1 MEEEILNYI
10 ECNRDNM
17 AKNDFDSFFESNE
30 YNSIKDEDSKR
41 IIFYMTTF
49 LMSTKEYNDFEE
61 IIQYFTKITGAINEN
76 DYLQKTHEC
85 YEELICNYL
94 KKIRTLLTK
103 DDIYDNQNENKFIQ
117 NLNHFVDELDN
128 IFYPPNLKL
137 NAIINDWKNIYNEL
151 LFNKDKIK
159 KDIKRF
165 ERYTK
170 HLSEHIKSLE
180 GKKEM
185 EINKNNINNE
195 DFNIIYNSSIYNNN
209 SLNNFEINKNNDEED
224 EKEEIEQL
232 KKKQEAV
239 DKVITNEMI
248 PYYFSND
255 NQYLKEEKYN
265 NKNVINE
272 DKNRINN
279 EKIKNSGPNK
289 ENHKKSSQK
298 NNNNKDFQNQN
309 LNNAFQNYYGP
320 IPPNNPNKNFLPFI
334 QPILVFNNPNCIYQP
349 IPFLNN
355 MQYNMN
361 NNYINNKK

>member
-1 MEEEILNYI
+1 MEEEILDYI
-10 ECNRDNM
+10 ECNRNNM
-17 AKNDFDSFFESNE
+17 AKNDFDTFFESNE
-30 YNSIKDEDSKR
+30 YNNIKDEESKR
-41 IIFYMTTF
+41 TIFYMTTF

-94 KKIRTLLTK
+94 KKIRTLLIK
-103 DDIYDNQNENKFIQ
+103 DDIYDNQSENKFIQ

-151 LFNKDKIK
+151 LYNKDKIK

-170 HLSEHIKSLE
+170 QITKHIKSLE
-180 GKKEM
+180 DKKEM

-209 SLNNFEINKNNDEED
+209 SLNNFEINKNEEED

-255 NQYLKEEKYN
+255 NQYLNEEKYN

-289 ENHKKSSQK
+289 ENHKKSNQK